1 MCCRGWRVGDPAAQI
16 DTFFYFRDKNKSEKV
31 AQIASRGEG

>member
-16 DTFFYFRDKNKSEKV
+16 DTFYFRDKNKSEKV